1 MRATT
6 LLLGIFIISIEPLLS
21 EQKAG
26 LDWWAFQKITR
37 PEIPKSENS
46 RNSKPIDAFIL
57 SELEKNKIR
66 LSPKS
71 SQEELIKRIYY
82 DLIGLVPSY
91 ERVQQFVNNKDIDG
105 YEKLV
110 DELLGSSHFGERWAR
125 HWLDVVRYAETNG
138 YERDA
143 VKPNIWKYR
152 DWVIGAFNSDMPYDQ
167 FVKEQ
172 LAGDEI
178 DTPTES
184 SVIATGML
192 RAGTWNDE
200 PNDPQEYKYERLED
214 MVDVVSTAFLGLT
227 AVSYT
232 HLTLPTKA

>member
-6 LLLGIFIISIEPLLS
+6 LLLGILIISSEPLLS

-91 ERVQQFVNNKDIDG
+91 ERV
-105 YEKLV
+105 
-110 DELLGSSHFGERWAR
+110 
-125 HWLDVVRYAETNG
+125 
-138 YERDA
+138 
-143 VKPNIWKYR
+143 P
-152 DWVIGAFNSDMPYDQ
+152 
-167 FVKEQ
+167 
-172 LAGDEI
+172 
-178 DTPTES
+178 
-184 SVIATGML
+184 
-192 RAGTWNDE
+192 
-200 PNDPQEYKYERLED
+200 
-214 MVDVVSTAFLGLT
+214 
-227 AVSYT
+227 VSYT
-232 HLTLPTKA
+232 HLTLPTNREV

>member
-6 LLLGIFIISIEPLLS
+6 LLMGIFIIFIEPLLS

-110 DELLGSSHFGERWAR
+110 DELLESSHFGERWAR

-152 DWVIGAFNSDMPYDQ
+152 LKIKAFNSD
-167 FVKEQ
+167 
-172 LAGDEI
+172 
-178 DTPTES
+178 S
-184 SVIATGML
+184 
-192 RAGTWNDE
+192 
-200 PNDPQEYKYERLED
+200 
-214 MVDVVSTAFLGLT
+214 
-227 AVSYT
+227 
-232 HLTLPTKA
+232 H

>member
-6 LLLGIFIISIEPLLS
+6 LLLGILIISSEPLLS

-82 DLIGLVPSY
+82 DLIGLVY
-91 ERVQQFVNNKDIDG
+91 YLLLNNN
-105 YEKLV
+105 
-110 DELLGSSHFGERWAR
+110 F
-125 HWLDVVRYAETNG
+125 ETNENLFIKKNKFKG
-138 YERDA
+138 KIGIFEINKKTITHQLNFYEIQGR
-143 VKPNIWKYR
+143 N
-152 DWVIGAFNSDMPYDQ
+152 F
-167 FVKEQ
+167 KE
-172 LAGDEI
+172 I
-178 DTPTES
+178 
-184 SVIATGML
+184 
-192 RAGTWNDE
+192 
-200 PNDPQEYKYERLED
+200 
-214 MVDVVSTAFLGLT
+214 F
-227 AVSYT
+227 
-232 HLTLPTKA
+232 